1 MKKILGLTVAA
12 LLVMA
17 LVGGGTWAYFSDVET
32 STGNVL
38 TAGTLNLTADVTG
51 GGDVSG
57 SVTAGDDGANEYITL
72 SDLKPGDSGTV
83 TFTCT
88 NTGNLP
94 GTLTI
99 DSTVTF
105 AENGAGE
112 PETSATTPT
121 NDNGGNGDL
130 DEYVGVTLTE
140 NINGAGATYKLGD
153 ATNKVEFAGLEAVL
167 DAVVDEAIGAGENIV
182 YVLTWEIASD
192 VKGDGADAKFGTADD
207 VAADD
212 NVLQSDTATIDITF
226 NLEQVGT
233 P

>member
-1 MKKILGLTVAA
+1 MKKIFGLTVAA
-12 LLVMA
+12 LMVMG
-17 LVGGGTWAYFSDVET
+17 LIGGGTWAYFSDVET
-32 STGNVL
+32 STGNVM

-51 GGDVSG
+51 GGTVSG
-57 SVTAGDDGANEYITL
+57 SVTPGADGANEFITL
-72 SDLKPGDSGTV
+72 STLKPSDSGTV
-83 TFTCT
+83 TFTIN

-99 DSTVTF
+99 ASTVSF

-121 NDNGGNGDL
+121 NNNGSNGDL
-130 DEYVGVTLTE
+130 DEYVGVTLTQ
-140 NINGAGATYKLGD
+140 NINGAGATYLLGD
-153 ATNKVEFAGLEAVL
+153 ATNKVKVSGLEAAL
-167 DAVVDEAIGAGENIV
+167 DAVADQAIGASQNIV

-192 VKGDGADAKFGTADD
+192 VKGVGVDLKFGTGDD
-207 VAADD
+207 VVADD
-212 NVLQSDTATIDITF
+212 NVLQSDTATLDITF